1 MRTVDP
7 TPPKASSK
15 PYVGD
20 LSEPGTGANGTAG
33 RAVPASDDGTRAL
46 LKAGFWI
53 VLGSLLSL
61 LLTETVFG
69 GIGIYGA
76 RSNLGWLSLMFAM
89 MGLPFGLMLLVLG
102 VAKWLRNRRLRR
114 RPI

>member
-1 MRTVDP
+1 MPTVDP
-7 TPPKASSK
+7 TPLKVSSK

-20 LSEPGTGANGTAG
+20 LSEPGTRANAAATMP
-33 RAVPASDDGTRAL
+33 VPASDDGTHAL

-53 VLGSLLSL
+53 VLGSLVSL

-76 RSNLGWLSLMFAM
+76 HSNLGWLSLMFAM

>member
-1 MRTVDP
+1 MPAIDP
-7 TPPKASSK
+7 TSPTLLPKPHGNAAAA
-15 PYVGD
+15 P
-20 LSEPGTGANGTAG
+20 
-33 RAVPASDDGTRAL
+33 DDGTRAL

-53 VLGSLLSL
+53 VLCSLLSL

-76 RSNLGWLSLMFAM
+76 RSNSGWLSLMFAL

-102 VAKWLRNRRLRR
+102 GAKWLRNRRLRR
-114 RPI
+114 RPM

>member
-1 MRTVDP
+1 MPTVDP
-7 TPPKASSK
+7 IPPKVSSK
-15 PYVGD
+15 PYAGD
-20 LSEPGTGANGTAG
+20 LSEPAARANAAAYM
-33 RAVPASDDGTRAL
+33 AVPAPDDGTHAL

>member
-1 MRTVDP
+1 MSTVDP
-7 TPPKASSK
+7 TPPKVSTK
-15 PYVGD
+15 PCVGD
-20 LSEPGTGANGTAG
+20 LSAPGTRANATA
-33 RAVPASDDGTRAL
+33 RMPVPASDDGTHAL

-76 RSNLGWLSLMFAM
+76 HSNLGWLSLMFAM

-114 RPI
+114 KAI

>member
-1 MRTVDP
+1 MPTIDP
-7 TPPKASSK
+7 IPPKVSSRSAGPRVTASD
-15 PYVGD
+15 VH
-20 LSEPGTGANGTAG
+20 ANA
-33 RAVPASDDGTRAL
+33 AVPTAVSPANDGTSAL

-53 VLGSLLSL
+53 VLGSLFSL

-69 GIGIYGA
+69 GVGIYGA
-76 RSNLGWLSLMFAM
+76 HSNAGWLSLMFAM